1 MSWTAIIVICLIC
14 GAIAAAIGQKK
25 NLGTGE
31 SFALGAILGVIGIV
45 IVLIQKPGLPPAP
58 AGMRAVKCPRCNTVQ
73 NIPRSDTGYECWQC
87 QNSVSVK
94 AVLPDP

>member
-1 MSWTAIIVICLIC
+1 MSWSVIIVAALIC

-25 NLGTGE
+25 NRGTGE
-31 SFALGAILGVIGIV
+31 SFVLGAVLGVIGII

-73 NIPRSDTGYECWQC
+73 NIPRNTTDTEYECWQC
-87 QNSVSVK
+87 HLNVPVK
-94 AVLPDP
+94 GAA